1 MDKRTVSP
9 FPLRLEPDIRKALED
24 CARQNERSLQAEIT
38 ARLLES
44 MGLQSNEERKEEDR
58 IRRIVLEELSKQSKK
73 I

>member
-38 ARLLES
+38 ARLLDS
-44 MGLQSNEERKEEDR
+44 MGLQSNEDRKDEER
-58 IRRIVLEELSKQSKK
+58 IRRIVQEELDKRRQ
-73 I
+73 

>member
-24 CARQNERSLQAEIT
+24 CARQNEHSLQAEIT

-44 MGLQSNEERKEEDR
+44 MGLQDNKEKKEEER
-58 IRRIVLEELSKQSKK
+58 IRRIIQEELDKRQK
-73 I
+73 